1 MNAPI
6 PANAEKMEVIE
17 MELPK
22 EPSATICAVMVV
34 PMLAPYM
41 MDAARGKDMIPA
53 LTNPMT
59 RTVVAPELWMAAVDT
74 APIPTPRILLLEAFE
89 NMALSLELLMDS
101 RFELSILQDI
111 RKTPI
116 PAASI
121 KRAVIIMVLSIISD
135 SYIFG
140 IQPSL

>member
-1 MNAPI
+1 
-6 PANAEKMEVIE
+6 
-17 MELPK
+17 
-22 EPSATICAVMVV
+22 
-34 PMLAPYM
+34 
-41 MDAARGKDMIPA
+41 
-53 LTNPMT
+53 MT